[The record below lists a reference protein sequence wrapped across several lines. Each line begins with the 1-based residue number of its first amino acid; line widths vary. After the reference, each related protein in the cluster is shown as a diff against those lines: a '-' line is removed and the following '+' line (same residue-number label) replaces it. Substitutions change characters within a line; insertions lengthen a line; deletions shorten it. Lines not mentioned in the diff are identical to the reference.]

1 MLQVQWTNISMIRGD
16 TGTIDV
22 NISANGVPYQI
33 LDTDKIVFSV
43 KKYYDADAYA
53 IQKTAESGKIKLLH
67 TDTNELSTGN
77 YVWDMQIT
85 TANGDVATIGPGKLN
100 VLPDVTRE

>member
-1 MLQVQWTNISMIRGD
+1 MLQVQGTNISMIRGD

-43 KKYYDADAYA
+43 KKSYDTDAYA
-53 IQKTAESGKIKLLH
+53 LQKTVESGKIKLMH

-85 TANGDVATIGPGKLN
+85 TTNGDVATIGPGRLN

>member
-1 MLQVQWTNISMIRGD
+1 MLQVQGTNISMIRGD
-16 TGTIDV
+16 TGTIDI

-33 LDTDKIVFSV
+33 LDTARIVFSV
-43 KKYYDADAYA
+43 KKYYDTDTYA

-85 TANGDVATIGPGKLN
+85 TTNGDVATIGPGRLN

>member
-1 MLQVQWTNISMIRGD
+1 MLQVQGTNISMIRGD

-43 KKYYDADAYA
+43 KKSYDTDAYA

-85 TANGDVATIGPGKLN
+85 TANGDVATIGPGRLN

>member
-1 MLQVQWTNISMIRGD
+1 MLQVQGTNISMIRGD

-43 KKYYDADAYA
+43 KKSYDTDAYA
-53 IQKTAESGKIKLLH
+53 IQKTAEIGKIKLLH

-77 YVWDMQIT
+77 YVWDIQIT
-85 TANGDVATIGPGKLN
+85 TTNGDVATIGPGKLKI
-100 VLPDVTRE
+100 LPDVTRE

>member
-1 MLQVQWTNISMIRGD
+1 MLQVQGTNISMIRGD

-43 KKYYDADAYA
+43 KKSYDTDAYA
-53 IQKTAESGKIKLLH
+53 MQKTAESGKIKLLH

-85 TANGDVATIGPGKLN
+85 TTDGDVAMIGPGKLKI
-100 VLPDVTRE
+100 LPDVTRE

>member
-1 MLQVQWTNISMIRGD
+1 MLQVQGTNISIIRGD
-16 TGTIDV
+16 TGTIDI
-22 NISANGVPYQI
+22 NISVNGVPYQI

-43 KKYYDADAYA
+43 KKYYDTDAYA

-85 TANGDVATIGPGKLN
+85 TTNGDVATIGPGKLN

>member
-1 MLQVQWTNISMIRGD
+1 MLQIQGTNISIIRGD
-16 TGTIDV
+16 TGTIDI
-22 NISANGVPYQI
+22 NISVNGVPYQI

-43 KKYYDADAYA
+43 KKYYDTDAYA

-85 TANGDVATIGPGKLN
+85 TINGDVATIGPGRLN